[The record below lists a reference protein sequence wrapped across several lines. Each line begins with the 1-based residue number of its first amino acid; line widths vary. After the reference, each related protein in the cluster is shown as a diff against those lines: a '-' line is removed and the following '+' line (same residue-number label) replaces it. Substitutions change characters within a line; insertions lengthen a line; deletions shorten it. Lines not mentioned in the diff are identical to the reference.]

1 MATVTVY
8 PTSYSVIKGTWNNPT
23 NMYADDGSYTT
34 TTLSGYDNSC
44 TIAYNFPSAN
54 IPAGAT
60 INSVT
65 LQTQWKASS
74 TTARLSS
81 NIQMGYDGTLVG
93 SLSED
98 KASTTSDRTQNCTTT
113 GTWTVEQLN
122 SGLAYARINASKG
135 NLFAS
140 GTCSFDYLCIIVDHT
155 EGSEEY
161 FKELIAS
168 VAASDLF
175 TRKTGKTAAGAV
187 SAGAAAVKSANNM
200 RKYVLTAF
208 SGVTSGMIKKAGKIS
223 VSYFSVTASIQ
234 RVIKKAVNAAVN
246 TTGTAV
252 KKAVKTVRGT
262 AGTSASFVRKVKII
276 RTAAIKITAF
286 VRFPFKI
293 IRYVLLSWII
303 RDKQLTTVLRAKDL
317 SHKEREKQ
325 LNTAERAKELE
336 IKERK
341 VDLEVRE

>member
-8 PTSYSVIKGTWNNPT
+8 PTSYSIGSGTWNNPT
-23 NMYADDGSYTT
+23 YIYADDGSYTT
-34 TTLSGYDNSC
+34 TTVSAFDNHH
-44 TIAYNFPSAN
+44 TIEYNFPSAN

-74 TTARLSS
+74 SAAQLSS
-81 NIQMGYDGTLVG
+81 KIQMGYDGSLVG
-93 SLSED
+93 SANTDE
-98 KASTTSDRTQNCTTT
+98 ASTTSDRTQNCTTT

-122 SGLAYARINASKG
+122 SGLAYARITAYLD

-140 GTCSFDYLCIIVDHT
+140 GTCSFDYLCIIVDYT
-155 EGSEEY
+155 EGSGGTESTKELTANTSITANADKKAKKVLFKTVSAGALFIASFLSGGEEY

-168 VAASDLF
+168 VAASALF
-175 TRKTGKTAAGAV
+175 TRKTG
-187 SAGAAAVKSANNM
+187 
-200 RKYVLTAF
+200 
-208 SGVTSGMIKKAGKIS
+208 
-223 VSYFSVTASIQ
+223 
-234 RVIKKAVNAAVN
+234 
-246 TTGTAV
+246 
-252 KKAVKTVRGT
+252 
-262 AGTSASFVRKVKII
+262 KII
-276 RTAAIKITAF
+276 RTAAIKITAY

-341 VDLEVRE
+341 IDLEVME

>member
-8 PTSYSVIKGTWNNPT
+8 PTSYSVIRGTWNNPT
-23 NMYADDGSYTT
+23 YMYTDDGSYTT
-34 TTLSGYDNSC
+34 TTLAGYDNSY

-65 LQTQWKASS
+65 LQAQWKASS
-74 TTARLSS
+74 TSARLSS

-98 KASTTSDRTQNCTTT
+98 EASTTSDRTQNCTTT

-135 NLFAS
+135 SLFAS
-140 GTCSFDYLCIIVDHT
+140 GTCSFDYLCIIVDYT
-155 EGSEEY
+155 EGSGGTEYTKELTANTSITANADKKAKKVLFKTVSAGALFIASFLSGSEEY
-161 FKELIAS
+161 FKELITS
-168 VAASDLF
+168 VAASALF
-175 TRKTGKTAAGAV
+175 TRKTG
-187 SAGAAAVKSANNM
+187 
-200 RKYVLTAF
+200 
-208 SGVTSGMIKKAGKIS
+208 
-223 VSYFSVTASIQ
+223 
-234 RVIKKAVNAAVN
+234 
-246 TTGTAV
+246 
-252 KKAVKTVRGT
+252 
-262 AGTSASFVRKVKII
+262 KII
-276 RTAAIKITAF
+276 RTAAIKITAY

-293 IRYVLLSWII
+293 IRYVLLSWIV

-341 VDLEVRE
+341 VDTEVMK